1 MKENKTSLIIQS
13 ETELEIEVIG
23 GYVYLDSTD
32 PELPRKIDDLYK
44 SYDEHHKVYEQKDL
58 TLSKSKLNEDEK
70 NEQRIDNMVEYM
82 NGTHN
87 SINKLFGS
95 GASKK
100 IFRTKSIA
108 GMEFFLENLPK
119 LLDELQVVTGAYL
132 DKRLNKD
139 REQYAPITDIV
150 NDEIEDI

>member
-1 MKENKTSLIIQS
+1 MEHNKTSLIVKS

-32 PELPRKIDDLYK
+32 PELTRKVDDLYK

-108 GMEFFLENLPK
+108 GMEYFLESLPK
-119 LLDELQVVTGAYL
+119 LLDELQVVTGEYL

-139 REQYAPITDIV
+139 REQYAPLEDV
-150 NDEIEDI
+150 KDNEIEDL

>member
-32 PELPRKIDDLYK
+32 PELTRKVDDLYK

-119 LLDELQVVTGAYL
+119 LLDELQVVTGEYL

-139 REQYAPITDIV
+139 REQYAPLEDV
-150 NDEIEDI
+150 KDNEIEDL

>member
-108 GMEFFLENLPK
+108 GMEYFLESLPK
-119 LLDELQVVTGAYL
+119 LLDELQVVTGEYL

-139 REQYAPITDIV
+139 REQYAPLEDV
-150 NDEIEDI
+150 KDNEIEDL